1 MRSRFASKIGGLSF
15 VMAAPRC
22 VTAKSPA
29 MTRTLAVLA
38 LCLAGHAAAQP
49 WPSKPVTLIIPFPPG
64 GSTDIVGRIVA
75 DGLAKELGQPVL
87 PDNRGGA
94 GGAIGARAIVDA
106 APDGHTLGIA
116 TVSTHVVNAVVKGPA
131 LGYDPLRDFTLVSQI
146 AAVPNVVSVHPSVPA
161 QSMAELLAYARA
173 NPGKLNYGTPGIG
186 SLGHLIG
193 ETFKYATKTD
203 LVHVPY
209 KGAAP
214 ALNDALG
221 GQIQVLFD
229 NLPSSLPHILS
240 GKLRALAVASEK
252 RVAALPGI
260 PTYAELGLAAVNDPS
275 WFGLVAPP
283 RLPSDVAGKVHAALV
298 RVLKQPETQKRLDA
312 AAAIPIGNSPDAF
325 RKVVADALETT
336 QRVAREAN
344 LKFD

>member
-1 MRSRFASKIGGLSF
+1 MAKKSRTMIRAL
-15 VMAAPRC
+15 AALL
-22 VTAKSPA
+22 
-29 MTRTLAVLA
+29 LAA
-38 LCLAGHAAAQP
+38 ACGPAAAQ
-49 WPSKPVTLIIPFPPG
+49 SAKPITLIIPFPPG

-75 DGLAKELGQPVL
+75 DGLARELGQAVL

-94 GGAIGARAIVDA
+94 GGAIGARAIADA

-116 TVSTHVVNAVVKGPA
+116 TVSTHVVNAVVKGAA
-131 LGYDPLRDFTLVSQI
+131 LGYDPLRDFTLLSQI
-146 AAVPNVVSVHPSVPA
+146 AAVPNVVSVHPAVPA
-161 QSMAELLAYARA
+161 RNMAELLAYARA
-173 NPGKLNYGTPGIG
+173 NPGRLNYGTPGVG

-193 ETFKYATKTD
+193 ETFKYATKVD

-209 KGAAP
+209 KGAGP

-229 NLPSSLPHILS
+229 NLPSSLPHIQA
-240 GKLRALAVASEK
+240 GKLRALAVASDK
-252 RVAALPGI
+252 RVAMLPDI

-275 WFGLVAPP
+275 WFGLIAPP
-283 RLPSDVAGKVHAALV
+283 RLPAQITGKVHAALL
-298 RVLKQPETQKRLDA
+298 RALKQPDVVKRLDA
-312 AAAIPIGNSPDAF
+312 AAAIPIGNSPEAF
-325 RKVVADALETT
+325 RKVVAEALDTT